1 MDPEETK
8 QAHELANRLRLLLDA
23 AAAENGTE
31 PTYQEVATVLERKGV
46 SLSRG
51 RWSYMLNGHRYVD
64 DPVLLDALS
73 EFFDVDKSFLQG
85 TGNSLPPRVTAQLD
99 LVRSMR
105 AAKVK
110 SFAART
116 LGDVSPEALTAI
128 TRFLDEEVN
137 KK

>member
-1 MDPEETK
+1 MGPEETK
-8 QAHELANRLRLLLDA
+8 KAHELANRLRLLLDSA
-23 AAAENGTE
+23 TAENGAE
-31 PTYQEVATVLERKGV
+31 PTYQEISTYLESKGI

-51 RWSYMLNGHRYVD
+51 RWSYMLNGHRYVN
-64 DPVLLDALS
+64 DPPLIDALS
-73 EFFDVDKSFLQG
+73 EYFNVDKHFLQG
-85 TGNSLPPRVTAQLD
+85 AGDSLPPRVTAQLD

-128 TRFLDEEVN
+128 TRFLDEEIDRS
-137 KK
+137 